1 MNSEASV
8 TLQQKPVAFLNLW
21 DKSQCQLMFFSLPP
35 SSLSLWH
42 ADELPHNFTMINI
55 MTFQS
60 RPQYKAN
67 DAARG
72 LENVRVCLCALEQ
85 FLIDVC

>member
-1 MNSEASV
+1 MH
-8 TLQQKPVAFLNLW
+8 
-21 DKSQCQLMFFSLPP
+21 CSLPP
-35 SSLSLWH
+35 SPLTLLH
-42 ADELPHNFTMINI
+42 ADELPHNFIMINT

-72 LENVRVCLCALEQ
+72 LQNVRVCHCALEQ
-85 FLIDVC
+85 FLIDVR

>member
-1 MNSEASV
+1 MNSESSV
-8 TLQQKPVAFLNLW
+8 TLQQKPAAFLNLW
-21 DKSQCQLMFFSLPP
+21 DNSQCQLMLCSLLP
-35 SSLSLWH
+35 STLSLLH
-42 ADELPHNFTMINI
+42 VDELPHNFIMINT

-72 LENVRVCLCALEQ
+72 L
-85 FLIDVC
+85 

>member
-8 TLQQKPVAFLNLW
+8 ALRQKPAAFLNLW
-21 DKSQCQLMFFSLPP
+21 DNSLCQLMLCSLPP
-35 SSLSLWH
+35 SLLTPLH
-42 ADELPHNFTMINI
+42 ADELPHNFIMINT

-72 LENVRVCLCALEQ
+72 L
-85 FLIDVC
+85 